1 MTNLD
6 EPFLRF
12 PFGGTLAKRWCVGAA
27 LLGTMVAIM
36 LPVRAEALSCRWPQQ
51 FYFFECEEG
60 RCLPMFRTDFAP
72 SYGCAGRTV
81 LESIE
86 PWEFDTLSAEI
97 DRRGLEPD
105 GVLGVSVSGRRL
117 FPPEHELEHSLQLEL
132 ATMTAV
138 AEPAQAVRRSWKQKA
153 RAQLWAVVILRLPVW
168 TVFFVLLLVCGL
180 GARSVWRTTTG
191 QTAVRGTKISRA
203 IVPQAIVVA
212 IGACAFLMLD
222 DGYGVYLGLWPI
234 ALAGA
239 IALLL
244 LVAELAAIGVKRV
257 RNRTSE

>member
-1 MTNLD
+1 
-6 EPFLRF
+6 
-12 PFGGTLAKRWCVGAA
+12 
-27 LLGTMVAIM
+27 MVAIM
-36 LPVRAEALSCRWPQQ
+36 FPVRAEALSCLRPEQ

-86 PWEFDTLSAEI
+86 PWEFDALSAEI

-105 GVLGVSVSGRRL
+105 GVLGISVSGWRL
-117 FPPEHELEHSLQLEL
+117 FPPEHELERSLQLES

-153 RAQLWAVVILRLPVW
+153 RAQLWAVVISRLPVW
-168 TVFFVLLLVCGL
+168 AAFLFLVSVCGL
-180 GARSVWRTTTG
+180 AARSVWRNAIG
-191 QTAVRGTKISRA
+191 HAVGGKRPISVA
-203 IVPQAIVVA
+203 VGLQVVVA
-212 IGACAFLMLD
+212 AVGACAFLMLD
-222 DGYGVYLGLWPI
+222 DPLGEYLGLWPI

-239 IALLL
+239 IALSL
-244 LVAELAAIGVKRV
+244 LVAELAAIGAKRG
-257 RNRTSE
+257 RNWTSE

>member
-6 EPFLRF
+6 EPCLRF

-27 LLGTMVAIM
+27 LLGTMVATM
-36 LPVRAEALSCRWPQQ
+36 FPVRAEALSCLWPGQ

-60 RCLPMFRTDFAP
+60 RCLPMFRTDFTP

-86 PWEFDTLSAEI
+86 PWEFDLLGAEI

-105 GVLGVSVSGRRL
+105 GVLRVSVSGGRL
-117 FPPEHELEHSLQLEL
+117 FPPEHELERSLQLES

-138 AEPAQAVRRSWKQKA
+138 AEPAQAVRRSLKQKA
-153 RAQLWAVVILRLPVW
+153 RAQLWAVVISRLPVW
-168 TVFFVLLLVCGL
+168 TVFFALLLVCGL
-180 GARSVWRTTTG
+180 GARSVWRSATG
-191 QTAVRGTKISRA
+191 QTAIRWTKISLA
-203 IVPQAIVVA
+203 IIPQAIVGA
-212 IGACAFLMLD
+212 IGACAFLVLD
-222 DGYGVYLGLWPI
+222 DGYGVHLGLWPI

-244 LVAELAAIGVKRV
+244 IVAEAAAVGVKRV
-257 RNRTSE
+257 RNSASE

>member
-12 PFGGTLAKRWCVGAA
+12 PFGGTLAKRWCVGAT

-51 FYFFECEEG
+51 FYFIECEEG

-86 PWEFDTLSAEI
+86 PWEFDALSAEI

-117 FPPEHELEHSLQLEL
+117 FPPEHELEHSLQLES
-132 ATMTAV
+132 ATMTAL
-138 AEPAQAVRRSWKQKA
+138 AEAAQAVRRSWKQKA

-168 TVFFVLLLVCGL
+168 AAFLLLVFVCGL
-180 GARSVWRTTTG
+180 AARSVWRNAIGHVVGG
-191 QTAVRGTKISRA
+191 QRPISTAVGL
-203 IVPQAIVVA
+203 QGFVA
-212 IGACAFLMLD
+212 AVGACAFLMLD
-222 DGYGVYLGLWPI
+222 DPLGVDLGLWPI